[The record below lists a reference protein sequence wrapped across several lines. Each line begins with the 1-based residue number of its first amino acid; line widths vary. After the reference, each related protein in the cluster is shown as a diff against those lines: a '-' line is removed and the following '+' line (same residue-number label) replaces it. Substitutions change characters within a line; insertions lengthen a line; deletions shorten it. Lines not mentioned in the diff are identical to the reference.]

1 MFLLRLISR
10 LPFAVLYGL
19 SDFIFVIAYY
29 LVGYRRR
36 MVRQNLV
43 NSFPEKTGEE
53 ISQIE
58 KGFYRNLCDYAV
70 ETIKLLT
77 LSAEELSRRMRFTN
91 PEMFYAYSKQQQSVL
106 ILSSHQFN
114 WEWLLASGMLWLQVP
129 VDFVYQP
136 VNNSFFDKFMQACRT
151 RFGGHAIRRDEVA
164 RELAKRKNIVRGIA
178 IVADQYPGLKGD
190 KRFELKFLNQD
201 TVFFF
206 GSQQLANLTQYPVL
220 YAVIERVSRGYYT
233 CTFIQVGEPPYD
245 KDSVNVVEQY
255 AYEVER
261 VIRNHPTGWL
271 WSHNRW
277 KKRHLAEGSS

>member
-1 MFLLRLISR
+1 MFLLRSISR
-10 LPFAVLYGL
+10 LPFSVLYGL
-19 SDFIFVIAYY
+19 ADFIFVIAYY
-29 LVGYRRR
+29 LVGYRRK

-58 KGFYRNLCDYAV
+58 KEFYRNLCDYAV

-77 LSAEELSRRMRFTN
+77 LSSEELSRRMRFIN

-136 VNNSFFDKFMQACRT
+136 VNNSFFNKFMQSCRT

-164 RELAKRKNIVRGIA
+164 RELARRKNIVRGIA

-201 TVFFF
+201 TVFFL

-220 YAVIERVSRGYYT
+220 YAEIERVSRGYYT
-233 CTFIQVGEPPYD
+233 CTFIKVGEPPYD
-245 KDSVNVVEQY
+245 KNSVTVVENY
-255 AYEVER
+255 ARAVEK
-261 VIRNHPTGWL
+261 VIHNHPSGWL

-277 KKRHLAEGSS
+277 KKRHLAEELS